1 MSLSVTVLGTS
12 GSYPAPGTAC
22 SGYLLRAGDTAVL
35 LDAGP
40 GTVANLQEHVS
51 LADVDAVVLT
61 HSHPDH
67 WTDLMV
73 LRTALKWDLGRTG
86 VPVFGPDE
94 VRHMAATITQTGL
107 EPTLVWRSVVDGETV
122 TFGPLTLTFSATDHY
137 VETLAVRV
145 DHDGATFAYS
155 ADTGPG
161 WSFAQLGPDIDL
173 ALCEATYATAAEAG
187 EVLHLSAEQAGAMAR
202 SSGVRR
208 LVLTHLYPGADPEVH
223 RRHAE
228 ATFGGPVS
236 IARTHERYDL

>member
-12 GSYPAPGTAC
+12 GSYPGPGAAC
-22 SGYLLRAGDTAVL
+22 SGYLVRAGDLAL
-35 LDAGP
+35 LVDAGP
-40 GTVANLQEHVS
+40 GTIANLQEHVG
-51 LADVDAVVLT
+51 LAELDAVVLT

-73 LRTALKWDLGRTG
+73 VRTALKWDLERTE

-94 VRHMAATITQTGL
+94 VRHMAETVAQSGL
-107 EPTLVWRSVVDGETV
+107 EPTFRWRTVRDGDTATV
-122 TFGPLTLTFSATDHY
+122 GPVTLTFSATDHY

-145 DHDGATFAYS
+145 DHAGSSVAYS

-161 WSFAQLGPDIDL
+161 WSFAALGPGIDL
-173 ALCEATYATAAEAG
+173 AICEATYATAAELG

-202 SSGVRR
+202 ASGVRR
-208 LVLTHLYPGADPEVH
+208 LVLTHFHPGADPEVH

-228 ATFGGPVS
+228 ATFGAPVS